1 VLKNIKTATRDS
13 IIYGFGNLSIKL
25 VGLILIPVYTNT
37 KYLSFDDFGML
48 GLLETTS
55 FLITAVLGLSLAQG
69 LTRWYWDSE
78 YRDKQ
83 KPIVYSVLIFLSL
96 IGAVF
101 TAFSYFLSG
110 FFSKLLFADIKFSGI
125 VFSVIVASVL
135 QVILTILQTLMKLQ
149 QKPKLFTITNILRLT
164 FTLLLTIYFVVYK
177 KQGVQGIYIAQIIG
191 NIVFL
196 LICIKYIRNVVEI
209 RFEKTILT
217 EMVFYSAPL
226 ILASISSQLLSFQDR
241 YILNYYADLNKVG
254 IYSFAYKIANSIKFL
269 IVSSVQMAVSPMIYQ
284 MMGEKNSLRFYS
296 KYMTY
301 FSFIVGGLALGLNLF
316 SYEIVKVMGQN
327 VNYWSAATVIPII
340 SFSLYFDML
349 KDTSLT
355 GLQIMKKPKL
365 ITSIVFF
372 ICILNFGLS
381 LLLIPKWHY
390 YGAAVAT
397 LISEIIYFF
406 LTYYYAQR
414 YYRIPYELIKIF
426 KITIIISIFTV
437 ATYYLNG
444 LPLVY
449 RLVIKTSMLASFPF
463 ILYFLNFYEAV
474 ELERLKGAFHKW
486 KNPSNWKIK

>member
-1 VLKNIKTATRDS
+1 MLKNLKTATRDS
-13 IIYGFGNLSIKL
+13 IIYGFGNLSVKL

-37 KYLSFDDFGML
+37 KYLSFEDFGML
-48 GLLETTS
+48 GILETTS
-55 FLITAVLGLSLAQG
+55 FLITAILGLSLASG
-69 LTRWYWDSE
+69 LTRWYWESQ

-83 KPIVYSVLIFLSL
+83 KSIVYSILIFLTL
-96 IGAVF
+96 IGVAF

-110 FFSKLLFADIKFSGI
+110 FFSKLLFSDSKFADI
-125 VFSVIVASVL
+125 VFYVIVASVL
-135 QVILTILQTLMKLQ
+135 QVILTILQSLMKLQ
-149 QKPKLFTITNILRLT
+149 QKPKLFTTTNILRLI
-164 FTLLLTIYFVVYK
+164 FTLLLTIYFVVYE
-177 KQGVQGIYIAQIIG
+177 KQGVKGIYIAQIIG

-196 LICIKYIRNVVEI
+196 IICIKYIRNVVEI
-209 RFEKTILT
+209 RFEKTILK

-254 IYSFAYKIANSIKFL
+254 IYSFAYKIANVIKFL
-269 IVSSVQMAVSPMIYQ
+269 VVSSVQMAVTPMIYQ

-301 FSFIVGGLALGLNLF
+301 FAFVVGGLALGLNLF
-316 SYEIVKVMGQN
+316 SYEIVKIMGQN
-327 VNYWSAATVIPII
+327 VNYWSAAAVIPII

-349 KDTSLT
+349 KDTSLI
-355 GLQIMKKPKL
+355 GLQIMKKTKL

-372 ICILNFGLS
+372 ICVLNFGLS

-390 YGAAVAT
+390 YGAAIAT
-397 LISEIIYFF
+397 LISEIIYFS

-414 YYRIPYELIKIF
+414 FYRIPYELFKVF
-426 KITIIISIFTV
+426 KITFIISLYTI
-437 ATYYLNG
+437 AAYYLND
-444 LPLVY
+444 LPIIY

-463 ILYFLNFYEAV
+463 LLYPLNFYEAI
-474 ELERLKGAFHKW
+474 ELERIKGAFHKW